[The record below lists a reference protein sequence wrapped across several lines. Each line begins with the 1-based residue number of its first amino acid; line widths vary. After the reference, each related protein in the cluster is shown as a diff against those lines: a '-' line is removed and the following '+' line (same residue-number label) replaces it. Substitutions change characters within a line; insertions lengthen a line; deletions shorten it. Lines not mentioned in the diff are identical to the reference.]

1 MRIYIYV
8 FFMVFSLVVCLPQA
22 KALTKEEIQGLSFLV
37 SYQNDKRV
45 KAAWQFLVNK
55 KVITVRPEEQW
66 QLADSYPQETHP
78 EISAAIVA
86 LQAAKILSVKPLNWQ
101 GSTNEVELLIDQQEI
116 YPRALEMINRAKK
129 SICFNIFLWGGE
141 IGEQILSALLAAQE
155 RGVRVRIMTAPGS
168 GFGFLAVLQK
178 ITDLYYGKDPEKPY
192 APVVDKAIE
201 AGLDVVSYPVKKL
214 NGKAFVK
221 ADHNKVLSIDGIEA
235 LTGGM
240 NFADVISTNHDT
252 MVWIH
257 GPAVKELERIFED
270 NWRLCKGEEI
280 ESFPTKGPNKWMNY
294 DTTGIVD
301 SNVVVT
307 YSNAFINATRG
318 LVEEGIDNAKFK
330 IRIMMFT
337 FTDDAVVE
345 KVIAAHERGVDVEVL
360 LDPNV
365 HAFGLRLL
373 GAPNL
378 STVRQF
384 KKAGIPVRAYMTK
397 PGNQMHIKA
406 CMIDDRYTYWGSTNW
421 TKAGF
426 DSNNET
432 YVRIDSPTMAAKF
445 TELFVHDWKMMTYI
459 IKSDGFGRWLLAT
472 ISELIDDGF

>member
-1 MRIYIYV
+1 MRVYIY
-8 FFMVFSLVVCLPQA
+8 MVLLVSFLFACLPQA

-55 KVITVRPEEQW
+55 KVIIARPEKQW
-66 QLADSYPQETHP
+66 ELASCYPTETYPQ
-78 EISAAIVA
+78 ISAAIVA

-101 GSTNEVELLIDQQEI
+101 GSQNEVELLIDQDEI
-116 YPRALEMINRAKK
+116 YPRALEMIKRAKK
-129 SICFNIFLWGGE
+129 TIDFNIFLWGGE
-141 IGEQILSALLAAQE
+141 VGEQILDSLVAAKE
-155 RGVRVRIMTAPGS
+155 RGVRVRVMTAPGS

-192 APVVDKAIE
+192 RPVVDKAVE

-221 ADHNKVLSIDGIEA
+221 ADHNKVLAIDSIEA
-235 LTGGM
+235 MTGGM

-252 MVWIH
+252 MIWLR
-257 GPAVKELERIFED
+257 GPAVLELEQIFED
-270 NWRLCKGEEI
+270 NWRLCKGEEF
-280 ESFPTKGPNKWMNY
+280 ETFPAKKRNKWMNL
-294 DTTGIVD
+294 DTTGVIEG
-301 SNVVVT
+301 NTVVT
-307 YSNAFINATRG
+307 YSNAFINATRS
-318 LVEEGIDNAKFK
+318 LVEDGLDKAQSK

-337 FTDDAVVE
+337 FTDDSVVD
-345 KVIAAHERGVDVEVL
+345 KVIAAHRRGVDVEVL
-360 LDPNV
+360 LDPNL
-365 HAFGLRLL
+365 HAFGLRLM

-384 KKAGIPVRAYMTK
+384 KKAGIPVRAYMTQ

-406 CMIDDRYTYWGSTNW
+406 AMIDDRYTYWGSTNW

-432 YVRIDSPTMAAKF
+432 YVRVDSPVIAQKF
-445 TELFVHDWKMMTYI
+445 NRLFDHDWKMMSYVL
-459 IKSDGFGRWLLAT
+459 KSDGFGRWLLAI
-472 ISELIDDGF
+472 ISELVDEGF